1 MENVGCTK
9 LTNKKTFGKELYPLI
24 SIARLAHIYSYV
36 KVIKVSR
43 HKRYYTYRNL
53 YGRKKGTEFT
63 ISNSILGLLL
73 MSSKRIFDN
82 DIITSRVTLIQNTAA
97 GRPKQIRTA
106 RLDYPVW
113 TYFAS

>member
-1 MENVGCTK
+1 MKDVGSTK

-43 HKRYYTYRNL
+43 HKGITLTANL
-53 YGRKKGTEFT
+53 YGREKETEFT

-73 MSSKRIFDN
+73 MSSKRILDN
-82 DIITSRVTLIQNTAA
+82 DIITSRVKLIQNTAA
-97 GRPKQIRTA
+97 GRPKQVRTA